1 MLELTGQAPRFD
13 RKAVRQ
19 TLRQRQGRLAERIAG
34 KRGYSAGTVQGASL
48 GCLSGDARPQG
59 HGLMPLRGKNKEGN
73 PACEIPFL
81 LFRLK
86 K

>member
-34 KRGYSAGTVQGASL
+34 KRCDSAGTVQGASL
-48 GCLSGDARPQG
+48 GCLSGDAQRQG
-59 HGLMPLRGKNKEGN
+59 YGRMPLRGENKEGN
-73 PACEIPFL
+73 PACEVPFL

>member
-1 MLELTGQAPRFD
+1 MTGQAPRFG

-34 KRGYSAGTVQGASL
+34 KRGDSAGTVQGASL
-48 GCLSGDARPQG
+48 GCLSGDARQ
-59 HGLMPLRGKNKEGN
+59 RGFGGFRCEEKIKKGT
-73 PACEIPFL
+73 PACEVPFL
-81 LFRLK
+81 LVRLK